1 MADQRIYKVTGI
13 NASYLVQASSQA
25 QALRHVAGKE
35 YQVEVAKA
43 VDVAQLMGKG
53 ATVEIAMM
61 SAEQTELPLAPEQS
75 GGVKS

>member
-43 VDVAQLMGKG
+43 VDVAQIMTKGGK
-53 ATVEIAMM
+53 VEIAMM
-61 SAEQTELPLAPEQS
+61 SSEQVELPLAPETNEGAQA
-75 GGVKS
+75 